1 MRSVMIFNREYL
13 SNQYLK
19 RSLASVQ
26 QNRVLSRLHFAER
39 SYVNTI
45 YREQF
50 HESIIIWL
58 GLEKHLSS

>member
-1 MRSVMIFNREYL
+1 MRSVMIFNREHL

-45 YREQF
+45 MAF
-50 HESIIIWL
+50 IVNSFT
-58 GLEKHLSS
+58 KAS